1 MTSLYDLTVPVLT
14 KILQTELEI
23 LKDAEKYAKEN
34 GKSVDEL
41 LKARLI
47 SDMYSASVQIGITV
61 MFTKKILQIL
71 LGNKFE
77 ADMKEVPLAES
88 YAQINDALNDLA
100 AVKPETLNGREAEIV
115 EFPVGKKSI
124 KAPAVEWYVFI
135 TLRLRLIQFIQ
146 RSVMSQMYFHMN
158 ILYAVLRKEG
168 VPLGKP
174 LYLTHYLE
182 GWTLE

>member
-14 KILQTELEI
+14 KILRTELEI

-34 GKSVDEL
+34 GKSVEEL

-47 SDMYSASVQIGITV
+47 PDMYSASVQIGITV

-88 YAQINDALNDLA
+88 YAQLNDALNDLA
-100 AVKPETLNGREAEIV
+100 TVKPETLNGREAEIV
-115 EFPVGKKSI
+115 EFPVGKKSV
-124 KAPAVEWYVFI
+124 KAPAVE
-135 TLRLRLIQFIQ
+135 FIQ